1 MRKVCIQV
9 DRRFGERL
17 RTLLLEHQLL
27 DLAFPI
33 TPEDEHLLFPL
44 RASPTGQQLNTLR
57 RRTSALTLVERN
69 LHPLQRKPR
78 DLASVLQGRIPS
90 SLLTAL
96 PNSLDIIGDIAVVE
110 LADELEPYAQDIG
123 QAIAAVNPKLVA
135 VYAKAGSVTG
145 AYRTRPLRLLAGE
158 PRTQT
163 IHIEYGVRLVV
174 DVAETY
180 FSPRL
185 GTEHDRVASLVR
197 SGEVIVDMFTGVGPF
212 ALLAAKRQHVT
223 VYALDV
229 NEYAIRCLE
238 QSLKLNRLRGE
249 VIPLLGDSRRIVSD
263 ELQRRA
269 DRIIMNLPHDAFTYL
284 GVAAAA
290 VKAAGATIHFYGL
303 TSEQVPLDR
312 LQEQV
317 TAELGKHGIGIK
329 LVESRRVRDIA
340 PHEAQVALDLQVVPA
355 DTTMTT

>member
-17 RTLLLEHQLL
+17 RTLLVEHQLL
-27 DLAFPI
+27 DPAFPI
-33 TPEDEHLLFPL
+33 TSEDGQLLFPL
-44 RASPTGQQLNTLR
+44 QTTPTPQHLDQLR
-57 RRTSALTLVERN
+57 RRITTLTLVKRD
-69 LHPLQRKPR
+69 LHPLARKPR
-78 DLASVLQGRIPS
+78 DLESALKERIPS
-90 SLLTAL
+90 HVLAAL
-96 PNSLDIIGDIAVVE
+96 PNSFDIIGNIAIVE
-110 LADELEPYAQDIG
+110 LADDVQAYAQDIG

-145 AYRTRPLRLLAGE
+145 IHRTRPLRLLVGE

-163 IHIEYGVRLVV
+163 VHTEYGVRLVV

-185 GTEHDRVASLVR
+185 GTEHDRVSALVR
-197 SGEVIVDMFTGVGPF
+197 AGEVVVDMFAGVGPF
-212 ALLAAKRQHVT
+212 ALLAAKRQPVT

-229 NEYAIRCLE
+229 NEHAIRCLE

-249 VIPLLGDSRRIVSD
+249 VIPLLGDSRRIVLD

-284 GVAAAA
+284 DVAAAA
-290 VKAAGATIHFYGL
+290 VKAAGGTIHFYGL
-303 TSEQVPLDR
+303 TSEEVPLDL

-317 TAELGKHGIGIK
+317 TAELSKHRVK
-329 LVESRRVRDIA
+329 VTLSESRLIRDVA
-340 PHEAQVALDLQVVPA
+340 PHEAQVVLDLHVVPA
-355 DTTMTT
+355 DTVMTT